1 MNRIHVISKATAMG
15 VLATAGLLGFY
26 FLILS
31 LVSDW
36 AFAVDQFVTFRYY
49 IISLAIGFGIQI
61 GLYTY
66 LRSAIQ
72 SHCSSGKVV
81 AVSGT
86 TSTVAM
92 ISCCAHYL
100 ANILPVIGATGL
112 VSLVGQYQVELFW
125 LGLASNAAGILY
137 IASKVVRFSK
147 ASPAMVI
154 DS

>member
-1 MNRIHVISKATAMG
+1 MG
-15 VLATAGLLGFY
+15 LLATSALLGFY

-36 AFAVDQFVTFRYY
+36 AFTVEQFVTYRMY
-49 IISLAIGFGIQI
+49 IVSLAVGFGIQI

-66 LRSAIQ
+66 LRNAIQ

-100 ANILPVIGATGL
+100 VNILPVIGTTGL
-112 VSLVGQYQVELFW
+112 ITLVGQYQVEFFW
-125 LGLASNAAGILY
+125 VGLASNAAGILY
-137 IASKVVRFSK
+137 IGSKLVQFSR
-147 ASPAMVI
+147 AMPVMAKR
-154 DS
+154 

>member
-1 MNRIHVISKATAMG
+1 MSRVYAISKATAIG

-36 AFAVDQFVTFRYY
+36 AFAVDQFVTFRFY

-61 GLYTY
+61 GLYVY
-66 LRSAIQ
+66 LRSAIKA
-72 SHCSSGKVV
+72 HCSSGKVV

-100 ANILPVIGATGL
+100 ANILPVIGAAGL
-112 VSLVGQYQVELFW
+112 ITLVGQYQVEFFW
-125 LGLASNAAGILY
+125 VGLASNAAGILY
-137 IASKVVRFSK
+137 IASKVTQFSK
-147 ASPAMVI
+147 ATPAMAI
-154 DS
+154 NR

>member
-1 MNRIHVISKATAMG
+1 MKRIHLISKAAAIG
-15 VLATAGLLGFY
+15 VLATAGLLGVY

-36 AFAVDQFVTFRYY
+36 AFTVDQFVTFRYY
-49 IISLAIGFGIQI
+49 IVSLAMGFGIQI
-61 GLYTY
+61 GLFTY
-66 LRSAIQ
+66 LRSAIE

-100 ANILPVIGATGL
+100 VNILPVIGATGL
-112 VSLVGQYQVELFW
+112 ITLVGQYQVELFW
-125 LGLASNAAGILY
+125 VGLASNAAGILY
-137 IASKVVRFSK
+137 ITSKVVQFSK
-147 ASPAMVI
+147 AMPVAVNR
-154 DS
+154 

>member
-1 MNRIHVISKATAMG
+1 MKRIHVISQATTMG

-36 AFAVDQFVTFRYY
+36 AFTVDQFVTFRYY
-49 IISLAIGFGIQI
+49 IVSLATGFGIQI
-61 GLYTY
+61 GLFTY
-66 LRSAIQ
+66 IRSAIE

-100 ANILPVIGATGL
+100 ANILPVIGAAGL
-112 VSLVGQYQVELFW
+112 ITLVGQYQVELFW
-125 LGLASNAAGILY
+125 VGLASNAAGILY
-137 IASKVVRFSK
+137 IASKMVRFSK
-147 ASPAMVI
+147 AVPVAVNR
-154 DS
+154 

>member
-1 MNRIHVISKATAMG
+1 MKRNQVISKAAALG

-26 FLILS
+26 FLILT

-36 AFAVDQFVTFRYY
+36 AFTVDQFVTYRYY
-49 IISLAIGFGIQI
+49 IVSLATGFGIQI

-100 ANILPVIGATGL
+100 VNILPVIGATGL
-112 VSLVGQYQVELFW
+112 VTLVGQYQVEFFW
-125 LGLASNAAGILY
+125 IGLASNAAGILY
-137 IASKVVRFSK
+137 ITSKVVRFSK
-147 ASPAMVI
+147 AMPVAVNR
-154 DS
+154 

>member
-1 MNRIHVISKATAMG
+1 VKRISAISKAAAMG
-15 VLATAGLLGFY
+15 VLAAAGLLGFY

-36 AFAVDQFVTFRYY
+36 AFTVDQFLTFRYY
-49 IISLAIGFGIQI
+49 IITLAIGFGIQI

-100 ANILPVIGATGL
+100 ANILPVLGAAGL
-112 VSLVGQYQVELFW
+112 VTLVGQYQVELFW
-125 LGLASNAAGILY
+125 VGLASNAAGILY
-137 IASKVVRFSK
+137 IASKLVQFSR
-147 ASPAMVI
+147 AMPVMVKR
-154 DS
+154 

>member
-1 MNRIHVISKATAMG
+1 MKRMHAISKATAMG
-15 VLATAGLLGFY
+15 LMATAGLLGFY
-26 FLILS
+26 FLILT

-36 AFAVDQFVTFRYY
+36 AFTVEQFVTYRMY
-49 IISLAIGFGIQI
+49 IVSLAIGFGIQI

-72 SHCSSGKVV
+72 SHCSTGKVV

-100 ANILPVIGATGL
+100 VNILPVIGATGL
-112 VSLVGQYQVELFW
+112 ITLVGQYQVEFFW
-125 LGLASNAAGILY
+125 VGLASNAAGILY
-137 IASKVVRFSK
+137 IGSKLVQFSR
-147 ASPAMVI
+147 AMPAMAKR
-154 DS
+154 

>member
-1 MNRIHVISKATAMG
+1 MKRIHVISKAAAMG
-15 VLATAGLLGFY
+15 VLATAGLLGVY
-26 FLILS
+26 FLILT

-49 IISLAIGFGIQI
+49 IVSLAIGFGIQI
-61 GLYTY
+61 GLFTY

-100 ANILPVIGATGL
+100 VNILPVIGATGL
-112 VSLVGQYQVELFW
+112 VTLVGQYQVELFW
-125 LGLASNAAGILY
+125 IGLASNAAGILY
-137 IASKVVRFSK
+137 ITSKVLRFSK
-147 ASPAMVI
+147 AMPMAVTR
-154 DS
+154 

>member
-1 MNRIHVISKATAMG
+1 MKRIHIISKATAMG

-36 AFAVDQFVTFRYY
+36 AFTVEQFSTYRYY
-49 IISLAIGFGIQI
+49 IVSLAAGFGIQI
-61 GLYTY
+61 GLFTY

-72 SHCSSGKVV
+72 NHCSSGKVV

-86 TSTVAM
+86 TSTAAM

-100 ANILPVIGATGL
+100 VNILPVIGATGL
-112 VSLVGQYQVELFW
+112 VTFVGQYQVQLFW
-125 LGLASNAAGILY
+125 VGLASNAAGILY
-137 IASKVVRFSK
+137 IASKMVQFSR
-147 ASPAMVI
+147 AMPVMAKR
-154 DS
+154 

>member
-1 MNRIHVISKATAMG
+1 MKRIHIISKAAAMG
-15 VLATAGLLGFY
+15 LLATSALLGFY

-36 AFAVDQFVTFRYY
+36 AFTVEQFVTYRMY
-49 IISLAIGFGIQI
+49 IVSLAVGFGIQI

-66 LRSAIQ
+66 LRNAIQ

-81 AVSGT
+81 TVSGT

-100 ANILPVIGATGL
+100 VNILPVIGTTGL
-112 VSLVGQYQVELFW
+112 ITLVGQYQVEFFW
-125 LGLASNAAGILY
+125 VGLASNAAGILY
-137 IASKVVRFSK
+137 IGSKLVQFSR
-147 ASPAMVI
+147 AMPVMAKR
-154 DS
+154 

>member
-1 MNRIHVISKATAMG
+1 
-15 VLATAGLLGFY
+15 
-26 FLILS
+26 LS

-36 AFAVDQFVTFRYY
+36 AFATEQFATFRYY
-49 IISLAIGFGIQI
+49 IVSLAVGFGIQI

-66 LRSAIQ
+66 LRNAIQ

-112 VSLVGQYQVELFW
+112 ITLVGQYQVELFW
-125 LGLASNAAGILY
+125 VGLASNAAGIVY
-137 IASKVVRFSK
+137 VTGKVMQFSK
-147 ASPAMVI
+147 ASPATVANN
-154 DS
+154 

>member
-1 MNRIHVISKATAMG
+1 MSRIYAISKATAVG

-36 AFAVDQFVTFRYY
+36 AFAVDQFISFRFY

-61 GLYTY
+61 GLYVY
-66 LRSAIQ
+66 LRSAIR

-100 ANILPVIGATGL
+100 ANILPVIGAAGL
-112 VSLVGQYQVELFW
+112 ITLVGQYQVEFFW
-125 LGLASNAAGILY
+125 VGLASNAAGILY
-137 IASKVVRFSK
+137 IASKVMQFSK
-147 ASPAMVI
+147 ASPAMAI
-154 DS
+154 NR

>member
-1 MNRIHVISKATAMG
+1 MKRNQVISKAAALG
-15 VLATAGLLGFY
+15 VRAAAGLLGFY
-26 FLILS
+26 FLILT

-36 AFAVDQFVTFRYY
+36 AFTVDQFVTYRYY
-49 IISLAIGFGIQI
+49 IVSLATGFGIQI

-100 ANILPVIGATGL
+100 VNILPVIGATGL
-112 VSLVGQYQVELFW
+112 VTLVGQYQVEFFW
-125 LGLASNAAGILY
+125 IGLASNAAGILY
-137 IASKVVRFSK
+137 ITSKVVRFSK
-147 ASPAMVI
+147 AMPVAVNR
-154 DS
+154 

>member
-1 MNRIHVISKATAMG
+1 MHTISKAAAMG
-15 VLATAGLLGFY
+15 LMATAGLLGFY
-26 FLILS
+26 FLILT

-36 AFAVDQFVTFRYY
+36 AFTVEQFVTYRMY
-49 IISLAIGFGIQI
+49 IVSLAVGFGIQI

-72 SHCSSGKVV
+72 SHCSTGKVV

-100 ANILPVIGATGL
+100 VNILPVIGATGL
-112 VSLVGQYQVELFW
+112 ITFVGQYQVEFFW
-125 LGLASNAAGILY
+125 VGLASNAAGILY
-137 IASKVVRFSK
+137 IGSKLVQFSR
-147 ASPAMVI
+147 AMPAMAKR
-154 DS
+154 

>member
-1 MNRIHVISKATAMG
+1 MNRAYAISKATAIG

-36 AFAVDQFVTFRYY
+36 AFAVDQFLTFRYY

-86 TSTVAM
+86 TTTVAM

-100 ANILPVIGATGL
+100 ANILPVIGAAGL
-112 VSLVGQYQVELFW
+112 ITLVGQYQIEFFW
-125 LGLASNAAGILY
+125 VGLASNAAGILY
-137 IASKVVRFSK
+137 VAGKVVQFCRI
-147 ASPAMVI
+147 SPAMVANR
-154 DS
+154 

>member
-1 MNRIHVISKATAMG
+1 MKRIRIISQATTMG

-31 LVSDW
+31 SVSDW
-36 AFAVDQFVTFRYY
+36 AFTVDQFVTFRYY
-49 IISLAIGFGIQI
+49 IVSLATGFGIQI
-61 GLYTY
+61 GLFTY
-66 LRSAIQ
+66 LRSAIE

-100 ANILPVIGATGL
+100 ANILPVIGAAGL
-112 VSLVGQYQVELFW
+112 ITLVGQYQVELFW
-125 LGLASNAAGILY
+125 VGLASNAAGILY
-137 IASKVVRFSK
+137 ITNKMMRFSK
-147 ASPAMVI
+147 AMPVAVNR
-154 DS
+154 

>member
-1 MNRIHVISKATAMG
+1 MSRVHVISKAAAMA

-36 AFAVDQFVTFRYY
+36 AFAVDQFATFRFY

-112 VSLVGQYQVELFW
+112 ISLVGQYQVELFW

>member
-1 MNRIHVISKATAMG
+1 MKRIHVIAKAAAIG
-15 VLATAGLLGFY
+15 VLATAGLLGVY

-36 AFAVDQFVTFRYY
+36 AFTVDQFATFRYY
-49 IISLAIGFGIQI
+49 IVSLAIGFGIQI
-61 GLYTY
+61 GLFTY

-100 ANILPVIGATGL
+100 VNILPVIGATGL
-112 VSLVGQYQVELFW
+112 ITLVGQYQVELFW
-125 LGLASNAAGILY
+125 VGLASNAAGILY
-137 IASKVVRFSK
+137 ITSKMVQFSK
-147 ASPAMVI
+147 AMPVI
-154 DS
+154 VSNR

>member
-1 MNRIHVISKATAMG
+1 MAMG

-31 LVSDW
+31 LVSGW
-36 AFAVDQFVTFRYY
+36 AFTIEQFLQFRYY
-49 IISLAIGFGIQI
+49 IVSLALGFGIQI
-61 GLYTY
+61 GLFTY

-72 SHCSSGKVV
+72 NHCSSGKVV

-100 ANILPVIGATGL
+100 VNILPVIGATGL
-112 VSLVGQYQVELFW
+112 ITFVGQYQVQFFW
-125 LGLASNAAGILY
+125 FGLASNAAGILY
-137 IASKVVRFSK
+137 IASKMVQFSR
-147 ASPAMVI
+147 AMPVMARR
-154 DS
+154 

>member
-1 MNRIHVISKATAMG
+1 MG
-15 VLATAGLLGFY
+15 LMATAGLLGFY
-26 FLILS
+26 FLILT

-36 AFAVDQFVTFRYY
+36 AFTVEQFVTYRMY
-49 IISLAIGFGIQI
+49 IVSLAIGFGIQI

-72 SHCSSGKVV
+72 SHCSTGKVV

-100 ANILPVIGATGL
+100 VNILPVIGATGL
-112 VSLVGQYQVELFW
+112 ITLVGQYQVEFFW
-125 LGLASNAAGILY
+125 VGLASNAAGILY
-137 IASKVVRFSK
+137 IGSKLVQFSR
-147 ASPAMVI
+147 AMPAMAKR
-154 DS
+154 

>member
-1 MNRIHVISKATAMG
+1 MHAISKATAMG
-15 VLATAGLLGFY
+15 LMATAGLLGFY
-26 FLILS
+26 FLILT

-36 AFAVDQFVTFRYY
+36 AFTVEQFVTYRMY
-49 IISLAIGFGIQI
+49 IVSLAIGFGIQI

-72 SHCSSGKVV
+72 SHCSTGKVV

-100 ANILPVIGATGL
+100 VNILPVIGATGL
-112 VSLVGQYQVELFW
+112 ITLVGQYQVEFFW
-125 LGLASNAAGILY
+125 VGLASNAAGILY
-137 IASKVVRFSK
+137 IGSKLVQFSR
-147 ASPAMVI
+147 AMPAMAKR
-154 DS
+154 

>member
-1 MNRIHVISKATAMG
+1 MSRVYAISKATAIG

-36 AFAVDQFVTFRYY
+36 AFAVDQFVTFRFY

-61 GLYTY
+61 GLYIY

-100 ANILPVIGATGL
+100 ANILPVIGAKRRK
-112 VSLVGQYQVELFW
+112 SLRG
-125 LGLASNAAGILY
+125 
-137 IASKVVRFSK
+137 VRGMR
-147 ASPAMVI
+147 PG
-154 DS
+154 